1 MQKLTID
8 ESKID
13 YKATGQIEVRGKLVD
28 IPSIYKGK
36 AITTLFPISTKKAKE
51 VINCS
56 RVKPAEIYPGRSLL
70 SLTLFDFY
78 WSPVGPYT
86 ELVPSIPVFCSS
98 KFKMPL
104 IPLLFY
110 KSLKNFG
117 FFVIDILQSTDIAI
131 EHGNLLTGYPHNPN
145 LIDVIFKEEE
155 GRINIKAIGAEKN
168 ILNLSIKKPVKEKIA
183 KETYMTYFTKD
194 KDLFEIRMDIYG
206 IESPVWGCKL
216 NLGNHETSNIIKG
229 LNPSVNSIQTR
240 YFRDVIEV
248 NPVTKRIL

>member
-1 MQKLTID
+1 MSQLTID

-13 YKATGQIEVRGKLVD
+13 YRVRGQINVRGKLVD
-28 IPSIYKGK
+28 IPAIYKGK

-51 VINCS
+51 IINCS

-70 SLTLFDFY
+70 SLTLFNFY

-86 ELVPSIPVFCSS
+86 ELVPSIPVFYSATY
-98 KFKMPL
+98 KIPL
-104 IPLLFY
+104 FPLLFY
-110 KSLKNFG
+110 KSLKDFG

-145 LIDVIFKEEE
+145 LIDVIFQEKG
-155 GRINIKAIGAEKN
+155 GRINIKAIGGGKDICA
-168 ILNLSIKKPVKEKIA
+168 LSIKKPVKEKIA
-183 KETYMTYFTKD
+183 KEMYMTYFTKD

-206 IESPVWGCKL
+206 IESSVWGCKL
-216 NLGNHETSNIIKG
+216 NLGDHATSNLIKD
-229 LNPSVNSIQTR
+229 LKPSVNSIQTR
-240 YFRDVIEV
+240 YFRDVIEI